1 MNQIIQSPLKPAA
14 RRRTSPAKEAQRVL
28 ANAVKS
34 AANFRPGPSVFGDTS
49 NMAVKVAAVFGPY
62 PNRDKWR
69 VIYDQGDRRV
79 SKCFATRE
87 EAQAVVET
95 LRASLSSEAKRP
107 IGLAIDEFLAMKRK
121 QGLRAI
127 SVQVWR
133 NRLHRNLPLDASL
146 CSVTPKQAQSIYDA
160 MTDSLAAASHRAHL
174 RFVRGFF
181 TWCVECGY
189 LAENPFAK
197 VKPVGKPNRGKPQ
210 LRVDEARVMLSHLL
224 QEAQQGNDRAL
235 GLSLQILHGLRSGE
249 VLKLRARDI
258 DGNGTRLC
266 VAMEGGKTANAT
278 RTLKITLPDLQALL
292 MRQKSGRAPDAWLF
306 GDGRALPS
314 DYLWDYLTRTCK
326 RLGLPHV
333 CPHSLRGMHATF
345 AVQDGA
351 SAEHVAAV
359 LGHGSTEITR
369 RHYIAPGSER
379 DAQARSVAT
388 LLMQPS
394 EAPTQPTEPS
404 PEALLKLL
412 RAMSPDERAA
422 LLASVENKP

>member
-1 MNQIIQSPLKPAA
+1 MNQIAHSPMKPTA

-34 AANFRPGPSVFGDTS
+34 AANFRPAPSVFGDTS
-49 NMAVKVAAVFGPY
+49 NMAVRAATVFGPY
-62 PNRDKWR
+62 ANRDKWR
-69 VIYDQGDRRV
+69 VIYDQGDRRT

-87 EAQAVVET
+87 EALAVMET

-107 IGLAIDEFLAMKRK
+107 IGVAIDEFLAMKRK
-121 QGLRAI
+121 QGLRAVTI
-127 SVQVWR
+127 KAWDD
-133 NRLHRNLPLDASL
+133 RLRGHLDESASL
-146 CSVTPKQAQSIYDA
+146 CSVQPQHAQAIYDA
-160 MTDSLAAASHRAHL
+160 MTEDLAAATHRARL
-174 RFVRGFF
+174 RYVRAFF
-181 TWCVECGY
+181 AWCVERGY
-189 LAENPFAK
+189 LAANPFAK

-210 LRVDEARVMLSHLL
+210 LRVDEARVLLSHLL
-224 QEAQQGNDRAL
+224 TEAERGEDRAL

-249 VLKLRARDI
+249 VLKLKARDV

-278 RTLKITLPDLQALL
+278 RTLRIAVPVGQSLL
-292 MRQKSGRAPDAWLF
+292 MRQKSGRAADAWLF
-306 GDGRALPS
+306 GDGRALAN
-314 DYLWDYLTRTCK
+314 DYLWDYLTRACK
-326 RLGLPHV
+326 RLALPHV

-351 SAEHVAAV
+351 SAEHVASV

-379 DAQARSVAT
+379 EAQARNVAS
-388 LLMQPS
+388 LLMQPAAS
-394 EAPTQPTEPS
+394 PADPS

-422 LLASVENKP
+422 LLASVENKS

>member
-1 MNQIIQSPLKPAA
+1 MNRLAHSPVKPAA
-14 RRRTSPAKEAQRVL
+14 RRRTSSAKEAQRVL

-34 AANFRPGPSVFGDTS
+34 AANFRPAPSVFGDTS
-49 NMAVKVAAVFGPY
+49 NMAVKAATVFGPY
-62 PNRDKWR
+62 QNRDKWR
-69 VIYDQGDRRV
+69 VIYDQGDRRT

-87 EAQAVVET
+87 EALAVIET
-95 LRASLSSEAKRP
+95 LRASLSSEAKKP
-107 IGLAIDEFLAMKRK
+107 IGVAVDEFLVMKQR
-121 QGLRAI
+121 QGLRPV
-127 SVQVWR
+127 SVKVWGD
-133 NRLHRNLPLDASL
+133 RLRRDLPLDASL
-146 CSVTPKQAQSIYDA
+146 CSVVPQQAQAIYDA
-160 MTDSLAAASHRAHL
+160 MTESLAAATHRAHL
-174 RFVRGFF
+174 RFVRAFF
-181 TWCVECGY
+181 AWCVERGY
-189 LAENPFAK
+189 LAANPFAK
-197 VKPVGKPNRGKPQ
+197 VKPVGKPKRGKPQ
-210 LRVDEARVMLSHLL
+210 LRVDEARVLLSHLL
-224 QEAQQGNDRAL
+224 SQAQSGDDRAL

-306 GDGRALPS
+306 GDGRALPG

-379 DAQARSVAT
+379 EAQSRNVAA
-388 LLMQPS
+388 LLMQPAAS
-394 EAPTQPTEPS
+394 PAEPT

-422 LLASVENKP
+422 LLASVENKS

>member
-1 MNQIIQSPLKPAA
+1 MNQIAHSPMKPAA
-14 RRRTSPAKEAQRVL
+14 RRRTSPAQEAQRVL

-34 AANFRPGPSVFGDTS
+34 AANFRPAPSVFGDAS
-49 NMAVKVAAVFGPY
+49 NMAVRVAAVFGPY

-107 IGLAIDEFLAMKRK
+107 IGLAIDEFLAMKKK
-121 QGLRAI
+121 QGLREVSI
-127 SVQVWR
+127 KSWSD
-133 NRLHRNLPLDASL
+133 RLRSHLDDSASL
-146 CSVTPKQAQSIYDA
+146 CSVQPRDAQAIYDA
-160 MTDSLAAASHRAHL
+160 MTGQLAAATHRARL
-174 RFVRGFF
+174 RYVRAFF
-181 TWCVECGY
+181 AWCVERGY
-189 LAENPFAK
+189 VVANPFAH
-197 VKPVGKPNRGKPQ
+197 VKPIGKPRRGKPQ
-210 LRVDEARVMLSHLL
+210 LRVDEARGLLSHLL
-224 QEAQQGNDRAL
+224 AEAQRGEDRAL

-249 VLKLRARDI
+249 VIKLKARDV

-278 RTLKITLPDLQALL
+278 RTLRITVPDVQALL
-292 MRQKSGRAPDAWLF
+292 MRQKAARAADAWLF
-306 GDGRALPS
+306 GDGHALAN
-314 DYLWDYLTRTCK
+314 DYLWDYLTRVCK

-369 RHYIAPGSER
+369 RHYIAPGSEH

-388 LLMQPS
+388 LLMQPAES
-394 EAPTQPTEPS
+394 PPQTAEPG

-412 RAMSPDERAA
+412 RAMSPAERAA

>member
-1 MNQIIQSPLKPAA
+1 MNRLAHAPLKPAA

-34 AANFRPGPSVFGDTS
+34 AANFRPAPSVFGDTS
-49 NMAVKVAAVFGPY
+49 NMAVKAATVFGPY
-62 PNRDKWR
+62 QNRDKWR
-69 VIYDQGDRRV
+69 VIYDQGDRRT

-87 EAQAVVET
+87 EALAVIET
-95 LRASLSSEAKRP
+95 LRASLSSEAKKP
-107 IGLAIDEFLAMKRK
+107 IGVAIDEFLAQKRK
-121 QGLRAI
+121 QGLR
-127 SVQVWR
+127 QVTIKAWAD
-133 NRLHRNLPLDASL
+133 RLRGHLDEGASL
-146 CSVTPKQAQSIYDA
+146 CSVQPHHAQAIYDA
-160 MTDSLAAASHRAHL
+160 MTEELAAATHRARL
-174 RFVRGFF
+174 RYVRAFF
-181 TWCVECGY
+181 AWCVERGY
-189 LAENPFAK
+189 LAANPFAK

-210 LRVDEARVMLSHLL
+210 LRVDEARVLLSHLL
-224 QEAQQGNDRAL
+224 TEAERGEDRAL

-249 VLKLRARDI
+249 VLKLKARDV
-258 DGNGTRLC
+258 DGSGTRLC

-278 RTLKITLPDLQALL
+278 RTLRIAVPVVQTLL
-292 MRQKSGRAPDAWLF
+292 MRQKSGRAADAWLF
-306 GDGRALPS
+306 GDGRPLAN
-314 DYLWDYLTRTCK
+314 DYLWDYLTRVCK
-326 RLGLPHV
+326 RLALPHV

-379 DAQARSVAT
+379 EAQSRNVAA
-388 LLMQPS
+388 LLMQPAAS
-394 EAPTQPTEPS
+394 PAEPT

-422 LLASVENKP
+422 LLASVENKS